1 MLTTSSGEL
10 DLESQRTVLLKPKN
24 SVRIRWRAILLIIQV
39 RNRLRAYIADK
50 GSLNRS
56 VSSSTSYYS
65 TIASLDDLEEADPQ
79 IVEIVEIISDSSQVS
94 ITVNLEGEDGENDD
108 CSRDAKL
115 QQANI
120 SKMVKE
126 KDLDSIQMFGGVQ
139 VIAEALGTDLE
150 KGITSFWLKPKT
162 LPTTQTTAL
171 GFFQFLRKSCNNY
184 TILLLLV
191 SAVLS
196 LGFGIKEEGLR
207 TGWYEGVIIILA
219 IVVLVFSD
227 SIREY
232 RLKHS
237 HKMSGRQRPLGIQ
250 KMVRVIREGD
260 LKEVLIYDVL
270 LGDIVFLD
278 KDYFVPADGLF
289 ISGGGGGGE
298 FLKVDNDLESIIN
311 EENPFLFYGAQVIDG
326 NGFMLVASVGM
337 DTKWGD
343 LMKQVIDA
351 PDKTS
356 LPAQLD
362 KVNTGTQITGLIISI
377 IILIVLFLRFM
388 LRNKHVNPNH
398 PDFNGELIGNKERMN
413 AIVKIFMKPNGK
425 IGKII
430 TSTTSLATL
439 LVGVMGGIPFVIALA
454 ISYWNK
460 KILFVKAFAQEI
472 FACLTMSSVT
482 TICIDTTS
490 LLNDPEAD
498 GREIQVLQNA
508 GVNIILVSVENV
520 SVLEPI
526 CAKCGL
532 LSNSNRL
539 VLKGEDF
546 RKYTPEEKM
555 DNADKIVLIDGLLPD
570 DKLILVQC
578 LKKKGHLVAMV
589 GVKINEIP
597 ALREA
602 NVGIAGTCSHKMVRE
617 SSDIIIMDGDFKS
630 NFNSLITIVRCGRC
644 TYDNIQK
651 YIQLVLTMNIAGL
664 LITSITTMVCGSSP
678 ITTVQLLWTNY
689 LVTLFGGLGLL
700 TEPATEKLMERPPF
714 RQSEPLITK
723 AMWRNLVIQ
732 ALYQAAIIVS
742 FQFKGQTILDVSEEV
757 NQTIIF
763 NSFVLCQVFNLVNA
777 REVEKKNVFKG
788 IHQNPLFWVSVGVFL
803 ALQMAFTE
811 TTHILARVPRLNC
824 VQWNHSYDTL
834 YSSTPSDFT
843 SNLEMPLT
851 KDGTRI

>member
-1 MLTTSSGEL
+1 MLTTSSGHDGDL
-10 DLESQRTVLLKPKN
+10 DLESQQTVLLKPTN
-24 SVRIRWRAILLIIQV
+24 SLRVRWRAILLILQV
-39 RNRLRAYIADK
+39 RNKLRACIADK
-50 GSLNRS
+50 GSLDRS

-65 TIASLDDLEEADPQ
+65 TITSLDDLEADPQ

-126 KDLDSIQMFGGVQ
+126 KNLDSIQMFGGVQ

-150 KGITSFWLKPKT
+150 KGITSFRLKPKT
-162 LPTTQTTAL
+162 LSTTQTTAL
-171 GFFQFLRKSCNNY
+171 GFFRFLPKSCNNY

-219 IVVLVFSD
+219 IFVLVFSD

-237 HKMSGRQRPLGIQ
+237 HKMSGRQRPLGIE
-250 KMVRVIREGD
+250 KMVPVIREGD
-260 LKEVLIYDVL
+260 LEEVFIYDVL

-278 KDYFVPADGLF
+278 RDYFVPADGLF
-289 ISGGGGGGE
+289 ISGGGGGGGE
-298 FLKVDNDLESIIN
+298 FLKVDNDSESIIN

-351 PDKTS
+351 PDKAS

-362 KVNTGTQITGLIISI
+362 KVNTDTQITGLIISI
-377 IILIVLFLRFM
+377 IILVVLFLRFM
-388 LRNKHVNPNH
+388 LRNEHVNSNL
-398 PDFNGELIGNKERMN
+398 PDFKGELIGNKERMN
-413 AIVKIFMKPNGK
+413 AIVKIFLKPS
-425 IGKII
+425 GKII
-430 TSTTSLATL
+430 TLTTSLATL
-439 LVGVMGGIPFVIALA
+439 LVGVMEGIPFVIALA

-498 GREIQVLQNA
+498 GREIQ
-508 GVNIILVSVENV
+508 
-520 SVLEPI
+520 
-526 CAKCGL
+526 
-532 LSNSNRL
+532 
-539 VLKGEDF
+539 
-546 RKYTPEEKM
+546 
-555 DNADKIVLIDGLLPD
+555 
-570 DKLILVQC
+570 
-578 LKKKGHLVAMV
+578 
-589 GVKINEIP
+589 
-597 ALREA
+597 
-602 NVGIAGTCSHKMVRE
+602 
-617 SSDIIIMDGDFKS
+617 
-630 NFNSLITIVRCGRC
+630 
-644 TYDNIQK
+644 
-651 YIQLVLTMNIAGL
+651 
-664 LITSITTMVCGSSP
+664 
-678 ITTVQLLWTNY
+678 
-689 LVTLFGGLGLL
+689 
-700 TEPATEKLMERPPF
+700 
-714 RQSEPLITK
+714 
-723 AMWRNLVIQ
+723 
-732 ALYQAAIIVS
+732 
-742 FQFKGQTILDVSEEV
+742 
-757 NQTIIF
+757 
-763 NSFVLCQVFNLVNA
+763 
-777 REVEKKNVFKG
+777 
-788 IHQNPLFWVSVGVFL
+788 
-803 ALQMAFTE
+803 MAFTE
-811 TTHILARVPRLNC
+811 TAHILVGVPRLNC

-834 YSSTPSDFT
+834 YSSTPSDLT

-851 KDGTRI
+851 GDGTRI

>member
-1 MLTTSSGEL
+1 MVQILNL
-10 DLESQRTVLLKPKN
+10 DVL
-24 SVRIRWRAILLIIQV
+24 Q
-39 RNRLRAYIADK
+39 
-50 GSLNRS
+50 
-56 VSSSTSYYS
+56 
-65 TIASLDDLEEADPQ
+65 DPQ
-79 IVEIVEIISDSSQVS
+79 IVGIMEIISESSQVP

-150 KGITSFWLKPKT
+150 KGITSFRLKPKT
-162 LPTTQTTAL
+162 LSTTQTTAI
-171 GFFQFLRKSCNNY
+171 GFFRLLPKSCNNY

-207 TGWYEGVIIILA
+207 TGWYEGAIIILA

-227 SIREY
+227 SISEY

-237 HKMSGRQRPLGIQ
+237 RKMSGRQRPLGIE
-250 KMVRVIREGD
+250 KMVLVIREGE
-260 LKEVLIYDVL
+260 LKEVFIYDVL

-326 NGFMLVASVGM
+326 NGFMLVASVGI

-362 KVNTGTQITGLIISI
+362 KVNTGTQITGLMISI
-377 IILIVLFLRFM
+377 IILVVLFLRFM
-388 LRNKHVNPNH
+388 LRNEHVNSNL
-398 PDFNGELIGNKERMN
+398 PDSKGELIGNKERMN

-425 IGKII
+425 II
-430 TSTTSLATL
+430 TLTTSLATL
-439 LVGVMGGIPFVIALA
+439 LVGVMEGIPFVIALA

-555 DNADKIVLIDGLLPD
+555 DNADKIVLIDELLPD

-630 NFNSLITIVRCGRC
+630 NFNSLVTIVRCGRC

-664 LITSITTMVCGSSP
+664 LINSITTMVCGSSP
-678 ITTVQLLWTNY
+678 ITAVQLLWTNY

-700 TEPATEKLMERPPF
+700 TEPATENLMEKPPF

-757 NQTIIF
+757 SQTIIF
-763 NSFVLCQVFNLVNA
+763 NSFVLCQVFNLVIA

-811 TTHILARVPRLNC
+811 TAHILVGVPRLNC
-824 VQWNHSYDTL
+824 VQWLVCVLVGMLSWATDWVTKCTSALWNCLIGLLGSHIAGTIRMIPSTALLLQISHPILRCHSPETEQDL
-834 YSSTPSDFT
+834 
-843 SNLEMPLT
+843 NLVSLKT
-851 KDGTRI
+851 

>member
-1 MLTTSSGEL
+1 MLTTSSGHDGDL
-10 DLESQRTVLLKPKN
+10 DLESQQTVLLKPTN
-24 SVRIRWRAILLIIQV
+24 SLGVRWRAILLILQV
-39 RNRLRAYIADK
+39 RNKLRACIADK

-65 TIASLDDLEEADPQ
+65 TITSLDDLEEADPQ
-79 IVEIVEIISDSSQVS
+79 IVGIMEIISESSQVP
-94 ITVNLEGEDGENDD
+94 ITVDLEGEDGENDD

-150 KGITSFWLKPKT
+150 KGITSFRLKPKT
-162 LPTTQTTAL
+162 LSTTQTTAI
-171 GFFQFLRKSCNNY
+171 GFFRLLPKSCNNY

-237 HKMSGRQRPLGIQ
+237 HKMSGRQRPLGIE
-250 KMVRVIREGD
+250 KMVLVIREGD
-260 LKEVLIYDVL
+260 LKEVFIYDVL

-351 PDKTS
+351 PEKTS

-362 KVNTGTQITGLIISI
+362 KCCSS
-377 IILIVLFLRFM
+377 VLCFEM
-388 LRNKHVNPNH
+388 KHVNSNH
-398 PDFNGELIGNKERMN
+398 PDFKGELIGNKERMN

-430 TSTTSLATL
+430 TLTTSLATL
-439 LVGVMGGIPFVIALA
+439 LVGVMEGIPFVIALA

-508 GVNIILVSVENV
+508 GVNIILV
-520 SVLEPI
+520 
-526 CAKCGL
+526 K
-532 LSNSNRL
+532 
-539 VLKGEDF
+539 DF

-651 YIQLVLTMNIAGL
+651 YIQLALTMNIAGL

-678 ITTVQLLWTNY
+678 ITAVQLLWTNY

-700 TEPATEKLMERPPF
+700 TEPATENLMEKPPF

-811 TTHILARVPRLNC
+811 TTHILAKRPKIELCAMVSLCSR
-824 VQWNHSYDTL
+824 WDAFMGY
-834 YSSTPSDFT
+834 
-843 SNLEMPLT
+843 
-851 KDGTRI
+851 